1 MGQGRVDLLGD
12 ATVYWGAL
20 FVVVEVWGLMAAF
33 QALQQG
39 RSPQGTIAWTVSLV
53 MVPLLSLPLY
63 FLFGRDR
70 FEGYAIARRRGCDE
84 LNELAKKVYS
94 YGLMFRSEFASD
106 TTGVHTLEHLARLRF
121 TAGNRVDLLVDGQQ
135 TFDAIFEAFDKA
147 QSYLLVQF
155 YIVHDDEIGREF
167 KRRLIAQAARGIR
180 VYFLYDEFGCLSL
193 PQLYLD
199 ELTAAGIDVVRFE
212 TSRRTNRFQVN
223 FRNHR
228 KVVVADGKVAL
239 LGGINVGDEY
249 LGRDKRYG
257 SWRDTHLAITG
268 PAAQGVQLA
277 FVEDWFWNTR
287 SLPELDWK
295 PAAAPV
301 SNTNVLVLPT
311 GPADAFEACELFFIH
326 LINTAKDRI
335 WIATPY
341 FVPSSEVI
349 QALRLA
355 SLRGVKVRILLP
367 ERPEQILVYLS
378 AFSYLQDI
386 EDFDIEIYRYQKGF
400 MHHKAMLVDDSV
412 VAMGTANFDNRSFRL
427 NFEITAVIVDDEFAA
442 RVRAMFDEDLAHSR
456 VAGLTDLRDRPWWFR
471 LGVAVSRLFS
481 PIQ

>member
-1 MGQGRVDLLGD
+1 LFGEEIW
-12 ATVYWGAL
+12 YWGAL
-20 FVVVEVWGLMAAF
+20 FAIVEVWGLLAAF

-39 RSPQGTIAWTVSLV
+39 RSPQGTLAWTVSLV
-53 MVPLLSLPLY
+53 LIPTLSLPLY

-70 FEGYAIARRRGCDE
+70 FEGYAIARRRGVEE

-94 YGLMFRSEFASD
+94 YGLMFRSEFGED
-106 TTGVHTLEHLARLRF
+106 MTGVQTLEHLARLRF
-121 TAGNRVDLLVDGQQ
+121 TKENRVDLLVDGRA
-135 TFDAIFEAFDKA
+135 TFDAIFDAFEKA
-147 QSYLLVQF
+147 EHYLLVQF
-155 YIVHDDEIGREF
+155 YIIHDDTIGREF
-167 KRRLIAQAARGIR
+167 KRRLIEQAARGVR

-193 PQLYLD
+193 PQPYLD
-199 ELTAAGIDVVRFE
+199 ELCDAGIEVVRFE

-249 LGRDKRYG
+249 LGNDPTFG
-257 SWRDTHLAITG
+257 PWRDTHVAITG

-287 SLPELDWK
+287 ALPELEWE
-295 PAAAPV
+295 PAPAPK
-301 SNTNVLVLPT
+301 SDTNVLILPT

-326 LINTAKDRI
+326 TINTAKESI

-355 SLRGVKVRILLP
+355 SLRGVRVRILLP
-367 ERPEQILVYLS
+367 ERPDQLLVYLS
-378 AFSYLQDI
+378 AFSYLQEI
-386 EDFDIEIYRYQKGF
+386 EDFDIEIYRYQAGF
-400 MHHKAMLVDDSV
+400 LHHKAMLVDDCV

-427 NFEITAVIVDDEFAA
+427 NFEITAVVVDRSFAA
-442 RVRAMFDEDLAHSR
+442 EVLAMFEADLADSR
-456 VAGLTDLRDRPWWFR
+456 LAGLTDLNDRPWWFR
-471 LGVAVSRLFS
+471 LGVALARLFS